1 MCTQAATLCTQVRP
15 RLRPCAHRY
24 AATGLPML
32 LGFVNRAHDNGPL
45 RRSLG
50 AVAAR
55 YRGKMVVAWC
65 DGEEHKARMLS
76 LGLRAGQLPQLGF
89 NTKDG
94 RQLPF
99 PHAQAPTEA
108 ALTRFAASF
117 LGERLHGRGASVPA
131 RGPMKVPENWSPR
144 PGDAESVVE
153 LEPASFDRLAMDP
166 TRDVL
171 LQLYASEGCEPCVT
185 LVMYF
190 NRLAGRLAELGVGHV
205 MVARLDVWR
214 HQLPTEL
221 KGVQLHS
228 LPLLLMLPARRKEPP
243 FSMFHGR
250 ARTKELL
257 FFTQQHATHRF
268 ELPPNPH
275 LTREQQAAWIEQV
288 GAMPAVKRE
297 AAFDSLQRETGLG
310 RAELGLPPEAKEEL

>member
-1 MCTQAATLCTQVRP
+1 
-15 RLRPCAHRY
+15 
-24 AATGLPML
+24 
-32 LGFVNRAHDNGPL
+32 
-45 RRSLG
+45 
-50 AVAAR
+50 
-55 YRGKMVVAWC
+55 
-65 DGEEHKARMLS
+65 MLS
-76 LGLRAGQLPQLGF
+76 LGLREGVLPQLGF

-99 PHAQAPTEA
+99 PHASAPTEA
-108 ALTRFAASF
+108 ALTRFAAAF
-117 LGERLHGRGASVPA
+117 LGEKLHGGGASVPA

-190 NRLAGRLAELGVGHV
+190 NRLAGRLAELGGVAGRV
-205 MVARLDVWR
+205 TVARLDVWR
-214 HQLPTEL
+214 HQLPEEL
-221 KGVQLHS
+221 KGVQLTS

-257 FFTQQHATHRF
+257 LFAQQHATHRF

-288 GAMPAVKRE
+288 GELPAEKRE
-297 AAFDSLQRETGLG
+297 AAFESLQRETGLG
-310 RAELGLPPEAKEEL
+310 REELGLPPEVKQEL